1 MDVLTTPRKQKL
13 KQLARAGAILSV
25 GALSLGAS
33 NAEPVAQAR
42 YIAKTNTLSPAPF
55 VRQPMAPVVQQEV
68 RQAPATPAPEVVET
82 PAATPVVVASAPPK
96 VNNVATVRTVK
107 QAGATYAVGTDGILR
122 RIAQCESGGSYT
134 AQNSR
139 STASGKYQFLNS
151 TWGGY
156 GGYKRAADAPPAVQ
170 DAKAQATLAKSGTR
184 PWAASQRCWR

>member
-55 VRQPMAPVVQQEV
+55 VSQPMAPVVQQEV
-68 RQAPATPAPEVVET
+68 RQAPAPEPVE
-82 PAATPVVVASAPPK
+82 APVVQTAVAVQAPAK
-96 VNNVATVRTVK
+96 VSNVKTVRTVK

-156 GGYKRAADAPPAVQ
+156 GGYARAADAPPAVQ
-170 DAKAQATLAKSGTR
+170 DAKAQTTLAKSGTR
-184 PWAASQRCWR
+184 PWAASQRCWG